1 MLKVF
6 GELLFPIITVKAVCR
21 QICLVADAEDW
32 AGQGWAGLGWTGLD
46 WAGLQ
51 AGLITVTV
59 VVVGTGHQPRPG
71 SQTVTAA
78 LSQHSCDSEL
88 I

>member
-32 AGQGWAGLGWTGLD
+32 EGLGWTGLGWTGLD
-46 WAGLQ
+46 WAGLDWT
-51 AGLITVTV
+51 GLDWI
-59 VVVGTGHQPRPG
+59 GLDWTGLG
-71 SQTVTAA
+71 
-78 LSQHSCDSEL
+78 
-88 I
+88 

>member
-32 AGQGWAGLGWTGLD
+32 AGLDWAGQGWTGLD
-46 WAGLQ
+46 WAGRLGWAGLQ

-59 VVVGTGHQPRPG
+59 VVVGTSHQPRPG
-71 SQTVTAA
+71 
-78 LSQHSCDSEL
+78 
-88 I
+88 IY

>member
-32 AGQGWAGLGWTGLD
+32 AGLD
-46 WAGLQ
+46 W

-59 VVVGTGHQPRPG
+59 VVVGTSHQPRPS

-78 LSQHSCDSEL
+78 LSQPSCDSEL

>member
-32 AGQGWAGLGWTGLD
+32 AGLDWAGLGWTGLG
-46 WAGLQ
+46 WAGQ
-51 AGLITVTV
+51 G
-59 VVVGTGHQPRPG
+59 
-71 SQTVTAA
+71 
-78 LSQHSCDSEL
+78 
-88 I
+88 

>member
-32 AGQGWAGLGWTGLD
+32 AVG

-59 VVVGTGHQPRPG
+59 VVVGTSHQPRPG